1 MSFADVFLV
10 TVLPVAYADLPVRLL
25 HRGAQLVAGCVA
37 VGIGLAVLLR
47 CRLGLDPYR
56 SLLAGLGRLTG
67 MSFGTTNIV
76 CGLLLVVVAWWPGRV
91 RPSIGTVG
99 QPVLVGV
106 TVNMLLPHLA
116 AVSGSAADRAAVA
129 GLALLI
135 VGVGGG
141 LYLGADLGATSFDAL
156 ILALHRALPGRSF
169 TAVYTSALLAAA
181 AVSCALGG
189 PVGALTLVAMV
200 ALGPVTSVV
209 RSWSRP
215 GMMPECR

>member
-1 MSFADVFLV
+1 MV
-10 TVLPVAYADLPVRLL
+10 TVLPVSYVDLPERLV

-47 CRLGLDPYR
+47 CGLGLDPYR
-56 SLLAGLGRLTG
+56 SALAGLGRLTG

-76 CGLLLVVVAWWPGRV
+76 CGLLLVAVAWWPGRV
-91 RPSIGTVG
+91 RPSVGTVG

-106 TVNMLLPHLA
+106 TVNTLLPHLA
-116 AVSGSAADRAAVA
+116 DVSGSPADRAAVA
-129 GLALLI
+129 CLALLI

-169 TAVYTSALLAAA
+169 TAVYTSALLAAV
-181 AVSCALGG
+181 AVSCAVGG
-189 PVGALTLVAMV
+189 PVGVLTLVAIV

-209 RSWSRP
+209 RSWSRH